1 MEQNNNNKKTPLLPD
16 FNRRYKLEPKSDE
29 YFKDFFKQANRRP
42 VTKSSS
48 NNNNNNECNLC
59 SDSGDS
65 QLFNSHL
72 FTLTKKHTSQTLNNH
87 LRSNMSVSSAGSS
100 ESASFDNN
108 RILAIIAK
116 EKYDTFSNVNETDIE
131 DVLNKNLIETRY
143 LSTPFEDDLSNRSS
157 SLNSFSQM
165 TNYAYKRDVYLEQKM
180 KSDVLAN
187 KQNLKKFKVNDYF
200 FKNLKDFEAKFFKK
214 NERLSLSDTPMT
226 NQFQGVEK
234 YGSSIELN
242 NNNNNNKVSQL
253 VNDSIQKNREV
264 LLKVKKYKNSPVPG
278 FVKLDP
284 IQKLPIYKDERN
296 LITPPLLSL
305 FNNINNS
312 MNSVKAREENKNKFA
327 RVRLQ
332 TSKYAY

>member
-1 MEQNNNNKKTPLLPD
+1 MEQNSSKKTPLLPD

-42 VTKSSS
+42 ATRSS
-48 NNNNNNECNLC
+48 NNNECNLC

-72 FTLTKKHTSQTLNNH
+72 FTLKKKHTSTLNNNH

-116 EKYDTFSNVNETDIE
+116 EKYDTFSNVNENDIE

-165 TNYAYKRDVYLEQKM
+165 ANYANKRDVYLEQKM

-200 FKNLKDFEAKFFKK
+200 FKNLQDFEAKFFKK
-214 NERLSLSDTPMT
+214 NERLSLSDTPMSD
-226 NQFQGVEK
+226 QFQGVEK

-242 NNNNNNKVSQL
+242 SNNNNKVSQL